1 MLLMAGAFSAIS
13 QDSNGKE
20 LTSKQSAI
28 VSALDARN
36 FKAAKDEIKSFL
48 PLLKK
53 EQRLLQKSINQ
64 VGKKATSDLDID
76 FLKNQYVERND
87 LYKRLEKV
95 LDVSPSALRVRAEK
109 VSNDLKSFSF
119 EEAVTSASLAGTN

>member
-53 EQRLLQKSINQ
+53 EQKLLQKSINQ

>member
-1 MLLMAGAFSAIS
+1 MMAGAFSAIS

-53 EQRLLQKSINQ
+53 EQKLLQKSINQ